1 MLQKAILEIMEE
13 PVGREFVKEI
23 LTLCG
28 AEEANFTV
36 DPYHNAY
43 QCGRRSVGLI
53 LLENIRRTDRGAE
66 LEAIMRREARN
77 PPAKEK
83 ADSFYD
89 QFNKGDD

>member
-1 MLQKAILEIMEE
+1 MLQEVILEIMEK
-13 PVGREFVKEI
+13 PAGREFVKEI

-36 DPYHNAY
+36 DPYQNAY

-53 LLENIRRTDRGAE
+53 LLEHIRRTDRGAE

-77 PPAKEK
+77 PPTKDK
-83 ADSFYD
+83 ADSFYG